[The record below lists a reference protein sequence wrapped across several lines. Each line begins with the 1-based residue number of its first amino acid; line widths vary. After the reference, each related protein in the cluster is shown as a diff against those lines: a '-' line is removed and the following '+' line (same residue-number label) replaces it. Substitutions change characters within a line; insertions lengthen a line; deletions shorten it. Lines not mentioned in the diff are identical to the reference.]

1 MRLFI
6 VDAFAKRR
14 FAGNQAG
21 VALLPAGEDFPEPGF
36 MQALAAELRHSETAF
51 VKRLGP
57 DRFRLRYF
65 TPEGE
70 VDLCG
75 HATIAAFT
83 VLREADGLPVGDCTA
98 LTRAGAL
105 AIQVEGEAVWMDMAP
120 PRVLRALT
128 GREAAAVYRAYG
140 LPEECRPVA
149 LPVQVVSTGLADV
162 LLPVDSGETLAAA
175 IQDEAEVKRLSEELD
190 VVGVHMFCRTPGTQA
205 VALCRNFAPRYAIPE
220 EAATGTSNGALT
232 YYLTRRGLIR
242 AGGDNRFVQG
252 EKMGKPSEILSRITE
267 ENGGV
272 KVRVGGRALLTLR
285 CELMG

>member
-83 VLREADGLPVGDCTA
+83 VLREADGLPVGGCTA

-105 AIQVEGEAVWMDMAP
+105 AIQVEEEAVWMDMAP

-128 GREAAAVYRAYG
+128 DREAAAVYRAYG

-175 IQDEAEVKRLSEELD
+175 IQDEAEVKRLSERYG
-190 VVGVHMFCRTPGTQA
+190 VVGVHMFCPSTPDA
-205 VALCRNFAPRYAIPE
+205 AAHCRNFAPLYAIPE

-232 YYLTRRGLIR
+232 YYLYRLGLVE
-242 AGGDNRFVQG
+242 AGAESRFFQG
-252 EKMGKPSEILSRITE
+252 ESMGKPSEIRTRLLETPS
-267 ENGGV
+267 GP
-272 KVRVGGRALLTLR
+272 KVLVGGQAVLSLR
-285 CELMG
+285 CELL

>member
-128 GREAAAVYRAYG
+128 DREAAAVYRAYG
-140 LPEECRPVA
+140 LPEECRPVD

-175 IQDEAEVKRLSEELD
+175 IQDEAEV
-190 VVGVHMFCRTPGTQA
+190 
-205 VALCRNFAPRYAIPE
+205 RND
-220 EAATGTSNGALT
+220 G
-232 YYLTRRGLIR
+232 
-242 AGGDNRFVQG
+242 
-252 EKMGKPSEILSRITE
+252 
-267 ENGGV
+267 
-272 KVRVGGRALLTLR
+272 RVGKFG
-285 CELMG
+285 

>member
-128 GREAAAVYRAYG
+128 DREAAAVYRAYG
-140 LPEECRPVA
+140 LPEECRPVD

-190 VVGVHMFCRTPGTQA
+190 VVGVHMFWPCLSGEVTAR
-205 VALCRNFAPRYAIPE
+205 CRNFAPLYAIPE

-232 YYLTRRGLIR
+232 YYLYRRGKIA
-242 AGGDNRFVQG
+242 AGAENRFVQG
-252 EKMGKPSEILSRITE
+252 EKMGKPSEILSRLTE
-267 ENGGV
+267 GPDGV
-272 KVRVGGRALLTLR
+272 QVQVGGRAVLALRAQLL
-285 CELMG
+285 

>member
-83 VLREADGLPVGDCTA
+83 VLREADGLPVGGCTA

-105 AIQVEGEAVWMDMAP
+105 AIQVEEEAVWMDMAP

-128 GREAAAVYRAYG
+128 DREAAAVYRAYG

-232 YYLTRRGLIR
+232 WLLYE
-242 AGGDNRFVQG
+242 AGRIKEGEENSFLQG
-252 EKMGKPSEILSRITE
+252 QAMGKPSLIRSRLTLE
-267 ENGGV
+267 EG
-272 KVRVGGRALLTLR
+272 KPRIRVGGPAVVNLKLELL
-285 CELMG
+285 

>member
-1 MRLFI
+1 MKLYI
-6 VDAFAKRR
+6 VDAFTTQR
-14 FAGNQAG
+14 FSGNQAG
-21 VALLPAGEDFPEPGF
+21 VALLSIEEPELTDAF
-36 MQALAAELRHSETAF
+36 CQALAAELRHSETAF

-83 VLREADGLPVGDCTA
+83 VLREADGLPVGGCTA

-105 AIQVEGEAVWMDMAP
+105 AIQVEEEAVWMDMAP

-149 LPVQVVSTGLADV
+149 LPVQVVSAGLADV

-190 VVGVHMFCRTPGTQA
+190 VVGVHMFCRTPGTRA

-220 EAATGTSNGALT
+220 EAATGTSNGALV
-232 YYLTRRGLIR
+232 YYLYRHGLVEL
-242 AGGDNRFVQG
+242 DKVYTVVQG
-252 EKMGKPSEILSRITE
+252 EKMGRPSMISAQVILKDSQPF
-267 ENGGV
+267 V
-272 KVRVGGRALLTLR
+272 KVGGPAVTLVR
-285 CELMG
+285 GEIEL

>member
-128 GREAAAVYRAYG
+128 DREAAAVYRAYG
-140 LPEECRPVA
+140 LPEECRPVD

-190 VVGVHMFCRTPGTQA
+190 VVGVHVLPDAGDPGGGP
-205 VALCRNFAPRYAIPE
+205 VPE
-220 EAATGTSNGALT
+220 LRPPLRHPGGGGHRHLQRGADLLSVPPGAGGGRGGEPLFPGGVHGETLGDPDPAAGDPVGPQGTGG
-232 YYLTRRGLIR
+232 R
-242 AGGDNRFVQG
+242 AGGAV
-252 EKMGKPSEILSRITE
+252 PA
-267 ENGGV
+267 V
-272 KVRVGGRALLTLR
+272 
-285 CELMG
+285 

>member
-21 VALLPAGEDFPEPGF
+21 VALLPAGGDFPEPGF

-83 VLREADGLPVGDCTA
+83 VLREADGLPVGSCTA

-105 AIQVEGEAVWMDMAP
+105 AIQVEEEAVWMDMAP

-190 VVGVHMFCRTPGTQA
+190 VVGVHMFCRTPGTRA

-232 YYLTRRGLIR
+232 YYLYRLGLVE
-242 AGGDNRFVQG
+242 AGAENRFFQG
-252 EKMGKPSEILSRITE
+252 ESMGKPSEIRTRLLETPS
-267 ENGGV
+267 GP
-272 KVRVGGRALLTLR
+272 KVLVGGQAVLSLR
-285 CELMG
+285 CELL

>member
-1 MRLFI
+1 
-6 VDAFAKRR
+6 
-14 FAGNQAG
+14 
-21 VALLPAGEDFPEPGF
+21 

-83 VLREADGLPVGDCTA
+83 VLREADGLPVGGCTA

-105 AIQVEGEAVWMDMAP
+105 AIQVEEEAVWMDMAP

-128 GREAAAVYRAYG
+128 DREAAAVYRAYG
-140 LPEECRPVA
+140 LPEECRPVD

-190 VVGVHMFCRTPGTQA
+190 VVGVHMFCRTPGTRA

-232 YYLTRRGLIR
+232 YYLYRLGLVE
-242 AGGDNRFVQG
+242 AGAESRFFQG
-252 EKMGKPSEILSRITE
+252 ESMGKPSEIRTRLLETPS
-267 ENGGV
+267 GP
-272 KVRVGGRALLTLR
+272 KVLVGGQAVLSLR
-285 CELMG
+285 CELL

>member
-83 VLREADGLPVGDCTA
+83 VLREAPPVTPS
-98 LTRAGAL
+98 RRRRPP
-105 AIQVEGEAVWMDMAP
+105 AP
-120 PRVLRALT
+120 PT
-128 GREAAAVYRAYG
+128 GR
-140 LPEECRPVA
+140 
-149 LPVQVVSTGLADV
+149 
-162 LLPVDSGETLAAA
+162 
-175 IQDEAEVKRLSEELD
+175 
-190 VVGVHMFCRTPGTQA
+190 
-205 VALCRNFAPRYAIPE
+205 
-220 EAATGTSNGALT
+220 
-232 YYLTRRGLIR
+232 
-242 AGGDNRFVQG
+242 
-252 EKMGKPSEILSRITE
+252 
-267 ENGGV
+267 
-272 KVRVGGRALLTLR
+272 
-285 CELMG
+285 

>member
-105 AIQVEGEAVWMDMAP
+105 AIQGEGVGVWMDMAP

-128 GREAAAVYRAYG
+128 DREAAAVYRAYG
-140 LPEECRPVA
+140 LPEECRPVD

-232 YYLTRRGLIR
+232 YYLYRRGLTA
-242 AGGDNRFVQG
+242 AGAENRFVQG
-252 EKMGKPSEILSRITE
+252 EKMGKPSEILSRLTD
-267 ENGGV
+267 GGDGV
-272 KVRVGGRALLTLR
+272 KVQVGGRAVLALR
-285 CELMG
+285 CELL

>member
-83 VLREADGLPVGDCTA
+83 VLREADGLPVGGCTA

-105 AIQVEGEAVWMDMAP
+105 AIQVEEEAVWMDMAP

-128 GREAAAVYRAYG
+128 DREAAAVYRAYG

-190 VVGVHMFCRTPGTQA
+190 VVGVHMFCRTPGTRA
-205 VALCRNFAPRYAIPE
+205 VALCRNFAPLRHPGGGGHRHLQRGADLLSVPPGAGGGRSGE
-220 EAATGTSNGALT
+220 PLFPGRVHGETLGDPDPVAGNPVGPQGTGG
-232 YYLTRRGLIR
+232 R
-242 AGGDNRFVQG
+242 AGGAV
-252 EKMGKPSEILSRITE
+252 PA
-267 ENGGV
+267 V
-272 KVRVGGRALLTLR
+272 
-285 CELMG
+285 

>member
-14 FAGNQAG
+14 FAGNHAG

-83 VLREADGLPVGDCTA
+83 VLREADGLPVGSCTA

-105 AIQVEGEAVWMDMAP
+105 AIQVEEEAVWMDMAP

-190 VVGVHMFCRTPGTQA
+190 VVGVHMFCRTPGTRA
-205 VALCRNFAPRYAIPE
+205 VALCRNFAPRYASSGM
-220 EAATGTSNGALT
+220 A
-232 YYLTRRGLIR
+232 
-242 AGGDNRFVQG
+242 
-252 EKMGKPSEILSRITE
+252 
-267 ENGGV
+267 
-272 KVRVGGRALLTLR
+272 
-285 CELMG
+285 